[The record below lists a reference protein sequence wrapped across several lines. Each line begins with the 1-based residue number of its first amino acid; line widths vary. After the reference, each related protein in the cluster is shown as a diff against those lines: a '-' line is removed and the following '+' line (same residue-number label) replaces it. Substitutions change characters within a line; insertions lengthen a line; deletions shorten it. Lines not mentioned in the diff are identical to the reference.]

1 MPNGTL
7 SLYLANKIQDALLGG
22 INVAPPT
29 KHIGYTVTSSA
40 SNGFGTEPTGANY
53 SRVPTI
59 PSVWSVSPEAV
70 ATNNSDIQ
78 LPRSSGAQGNPVSI
92 VMYDSSVGGNPLIW
106 IPINGSL
113 TIQDRNSL
121 IIPAGV
127 ITHRF
132 TASSHYSV
140 YWRTAI
146 MNFLFLGTP
155 LPLEP
160 ILWAGYTS
168 TPPTATAS
176 GLEPTTAAEYK
187 RQSLNNNKTSFSNAV
202 NGGLK
207 TLLDLQFP
215 ESASAQGDIG
225 HISLYGS
232 QSGGPYLCS
241 APLTP
246 AVSMGI
252 NRQMVLRANS
262 FTFQL
267 N

>member
-1 MPNGTL
+1 MPNGTI
-7 SLYLANKIQDALLGG
+7 SLFLADKIQNALLGG
-22 INVAPPT
+22 VNVPPPT
-29 KHIGYTVTSSA
+29 KHIGYTLTGSA
-40 SNGFGTEPTGANY
+40 ANGFGTEPTGANY
-53 SRVPTI
+53 SRIPTL
-59 PSVWSVSPEAV
+59 PNLWSVSTEAV
-70 ATNNSDIQ
+70 ATNIADIE
-78 LPRSSGAQGNPVSI
+78 LPRASGAQGNPVSLVI
-92 VMYDSSVGGNPLIW
+92 YDSSAAGNPLIW

-113 TIQDRNSL
+113 TIQNRNSL

-132 TASSHYSV
+132 TAASHYSQ
-140 YWRTAI
+140 YWRSSI

-168 TPPTATAS
+168 TAPTATAS
-176 GLEPTTAAEYK
+176 GLEPGAAEYN

-207 TLLDLQFP
+207 TLIDLQFP
-215 ESASAQGDIG
+215 ESGSAQGN
-225 HISLYGS
+225 ISHVALFGS
-232 QSGGPYLCS
+232 EDGGPYLCS

-246 AVSMGI
+246 NVSMGI
-252 NRQMVLRANS
+252 NTQMVLRANS